1 MRHPVT
7 LSTILDE
14 TKQGFFTTV
23 VREIYT
29 DLSKVKHDGANLV
42 KALKFAKRCHKEINF
57 FKERNHQKKSF
68 VKMEEEV
75 RLRLLK

>member
-1 MRHPVT
+1 M

-14 TKQGFFTTV
+14 TKQGFFTTI
-23 VREIYT
+23 VREFYT
-29 DLSKVKHDGANLV
+29 DLSKVKHDGTNLV

-68 VKMEEEV
+68 VKMEEEE